1 MDRGNEWVLVGSGDF
16 KSLCRA
22 RLPSE
27 VGSIPTHSRHFF
39 VRKEPAVRLTRGGT
53 AMAILGLLLAAS
65 PGGAQSPAVGDSLA
79 AAADTAAVVVLD
91 PAAAA
96 ADTVAA
102 PPVPDFWDTGISGTT
117 AVLMTPVM
125 PGWGQLHAR
134 NGWRGAL
141 AFGVEW
147 YYWSNLLASDRKATR
162 MREFSET
169 LPPGESRDHFADVAE
184 EYWEQMRDYAW
195 WSGGILLIITLDAYV
210 GANLYNFEEESLPV
224 PNRWDEHFPP
234 DLPEP
239 IGSRAGPTLTLWSW
253 RTGF

>member
-1 MDRGNEWVLVGSGDF
+1 
-16 KSLCRA
+16 
-22 RLPSE
+22 
-27 VGSIPTHSRHFF
+27 
-39 VRKEPAVRLTRGGT
+39 VRKEPLVRLTRGGT
-53 AMAILGLLLAAS
+53 VIALLGLLAACS
-65 PGGAQSPAVGDSLA
+65 VGAQTPAPGDSLTAPGDSLTAPGDSLTAPGDSLTAPGDTSDVVAPDLA
-79 AAADTAAVVVLD
+79 AATADTL
-91 PAAAA
+91 
-96 ADTVAA
+96 AA

-125 PGWGQLHAR
+125 PGWGQLHAE
-134 NGWRGAL
+134 NGWRAAL
-141 AFGVEW
+141 AFGIEW

-162 MREFSET
+162 VREFSET
-169 LPPGESRDHFADVAE
+169 LEPGESRDFFADVAD

-253 RTGF
+253 HTGF